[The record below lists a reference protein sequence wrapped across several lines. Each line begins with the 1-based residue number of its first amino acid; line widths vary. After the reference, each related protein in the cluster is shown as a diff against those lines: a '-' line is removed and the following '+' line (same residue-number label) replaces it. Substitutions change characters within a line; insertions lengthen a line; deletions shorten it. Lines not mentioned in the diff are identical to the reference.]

1 MRGAGPE
8 ELKDAANPMLT
19 ARLSESEL
27 AEWFPVA
34 CEEITDPWAT
44 PEPSKGA
51 LIRLDS
57 DEYIVIYWG
66 HDSSELTVE
75 TPNVIPDRRVL
86 ASLLREV
93 PQLKSRIL
101 WQRPDGRPSP
111 ERSSQ
116 ELINSGNIAGNR
128 SD

>member
-1 MRGAGPE
+1 MRSARPE
-8 ELKDAANPMLT
+8 ELKHAANPMLT
-19 ARLSESEL
+19 ASLSESEL

-34 CEEITDPWAT
+34 FEEITDPWAT

-51 LIRLDS
+51 LVRLDS

-75 TPNVIPDRRVL
+75 TPNVIPDKHVL

-93 PQLKSRIL
+93 PQLESRIL
-101 WQRPDGRPSP
+101 WQRPDKRLGELSSP
-111 ERSSQ
+111 RRRAS
-116 ELINSGNIAGNR
+116 
-128 SD
+128 

>member
-1 MRGAGPE
+1 MRGARPE
-8 ELKDAANPMLT
+8 ELKHAANPMLT

-34 CEEITDPWAT
+34 FEEIADPWAT

-51 LIRLDS
+51 IIRLDYG
-57 DEYIVIYWG
+57 EHIVIYWG
-66 HDSSELTVE
+66 YDSNELTVE
-75 TPNVIPDRRVL
+75 TPNVVPDQHVL

-101 WQRPDGRPSP
+101 WQRPDERSG
-111 ERSSQ
+111 ERSSARRMR
-116 ELINSGNIAGNR
+116 IA
-128 SD
+128 

>member
-1 MRGAGPE
+1 MRGARPE
-8 ELKDAANPMLT
+8 ELKHAANPMLT

-34 CEEITDPWAT
+34 FEEITDPWAT

-57 DEYIVIYWG
+57 DEYIVVYWG
-66 HDSSELTVE
+66 YDSNELTVE
-75 TPNVIPDRRVL
+75 TPNVISDKEVL

-93 PQLKSRIL
+93 PQLESRIL
-101 WQRPDGRPSP
+101 WQRPD
-111 ERSSQ
+111 ERSSDEQ
-116 ELINSGNIAGNR
+116 SLPRQMRIA
-128 SD
+128 

>member
-8 ELKDAANPMLT
+8 ELKHAANPMLT

-34 CEEITDPWAT
+34 FEEMTDPWAT

-57 DEYIVIYWG
+57 GEYIVIYWG
-66 HDSSELTVE
+66 SDSSQLTVE
-75 TPNVIPDRRVL
+75 IPDVISDKRVL

-93 PQLKSRIL
+93 PQLESRIL
-101 WQRPDGRPSP
+101 WQRPCERPSG
-111 ERSSQ
+111 ERSSSK
-116 ELINSGNIAGNR
+116 EYANR
-128 SD
+128 

>member
-1 MRGAGPE
+1 MRSARPE
-8 ELKDAANPMLT
+8 ELKLAANPMLT

-34 CEEITDPWAT
+34 FEEITDPWAT

-66 HDSSELTVE
+66 YDSSELTVE
-75 TPNVIPDRRVL
+75 TPNTIPAKHVL

-101 WQRPDGRPSP
+101 WQRPE
-111 ERSSQ
+111 ERSSG
-116 ELINSGNIAGNR
+116 ELSSPEWVSQA
-128 SD
+128 DH

>member
-1 MRGAGPE
+1 MRGARPE
-8 ELKDAANPMLT
+8 ELKHAANPMLT

-34 CEEITDPWAT
+34 FEEITDPWAT

-57 DEYIVIYWG
+57 GEYIVIYWG
-66 HDSSELTVE
+66 YDSSELTVE
-75 TPNVIPDRRVL
+75 IPNVIPDKHVL

-93 PQLKSRIL
+93 PQLKPRIL
-101 WQRPDGRPSP
+101 WQRPDERPSG
-111 ERSSQ
+111 ELSSPKRI
-116 ELINSGNIAGNR
+116 LASR
-128 SD
+128 

>member
-1 MRGAGPE
+1 MRGARPE
-8 ELKDAANPMLT
+8 ELKHAANPMLT

-34 CEEITDPWAT
+34 FEEITDPWAT

-66 HDSSELTVE
+66 YDSSELTVE
-75 TPNVIPDRRVL
+75 TPNAIPDKRVL

-101 WQRPDGRPSP
+101 WQRPHERPSD
-111 ERSSQ
+111 ELSSPSRVFS
-116 ELINSGNIAGNR
+116 IR
-128 SD
+128 